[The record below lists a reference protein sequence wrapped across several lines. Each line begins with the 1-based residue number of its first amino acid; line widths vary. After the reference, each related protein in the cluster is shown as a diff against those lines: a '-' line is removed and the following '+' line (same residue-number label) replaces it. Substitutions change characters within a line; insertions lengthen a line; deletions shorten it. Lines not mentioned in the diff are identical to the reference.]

1 MQECSELGFHPDFAF
16 PPFGDQPTMVPV
28 HLYGGAGS
36 ASHRQGAPAREQ
48 LLPGTNHTGLEGR
61 LRIPGGTTGEGV
73 SENSIVCVTTV
84 RVCVYSGRAQ
94 WNSEVPILRPAG
106 NRVDSGCE
114 AAALTVI
121 SRHAPVPCNG
131 VASSW
136 KTLAGE
142 LAGGGGEGG
151 RLKEVL
157 PGPCCALIG
166 HGEIDGLK
174 PPRSPPPA
182 QDGSGWTC
190 HLASLSGSPGP
201 IGHQC
206 GMSPDCKLELRV
218 RRVCARVFARAC
230 VFSERR
236 SFSELDSSP
245 PECPDG
251 ADSAAPQGQW
261 RVPRSRWR
269 GVSVRRWTRG

>member
-1 MQECSELGFHPDFAF
+1 MYTAAGPSGTRRSPFSDPLETEWTRGVRLRPSLSIPDMHPSLATWSH
-16 PPFGDQPTMVPV
+16 PAGRPWLERLQ
-28 HLYGGAGS
+28 GGGW
-36 ASHRQGAPAREQ
+36 
-48 LLPGTNHTGLEGR
+48 GR
-61 LRIPGGTTGEGV
+61 LR
-73 SENSIVCVTTV
+73 
-84 RVCVYSGRAQ
+84 
-94 WNSEVPILRPAG
+94 
-106 NRVDSGCE
+106 
-114 AAALTVI
+114 
-121 SRHAPVPCNG
+121 
-131 VASSW
+131 
-136 KTLAGE
+136 E
-142 LAGGGGEGG
+142 L
-151 RLKEVL
+151 L

-166 HGEIDGLK
+166 HGEIDGIS
-174 PPRSPPPA
+174 PPRSPPRA

-206 GMSPDCKLELRV
+206 GMSPDRKLELRV
-218 RRVCARVFARAC
+218 RRACARVFARAC

-251 ADSAAPQGQW
+251 ADNAAPQGQW